1 MPALALLLRRR
12 FLLAAVAFALAPL
25 VASAAPV
32 DPGIQPEA
40 ATGRSE
46 RNAVYAARDMVA
58 AANPLA
64 TEAGLEI
71 LRAGGDAVDAAVG
84 VQLVLGLVEP
94 QSSGIGGGAFLLV
107 WSAKERRLRSYDG
120 RETAP
125 ATARPNRFLDA
136 AGRPLR
142 FREAMASGLSVGVP
156 GALRMLELAH
166 RNHGRLPWRTLFA
179 PAVRIAEQGFPMSG
193 RLHKL
198 LERDRDLR
206 DDPDA
211 RRLYYGADGH
221 ALPVGT
227 VIKNL
232 EYARTLREIAA
243 RGAGALYTG
252 DIAAAIV
259 RAVRTHRRPG
269 DLSAGDLANYRPL
282 ERTPVCGE
290 YRDRRVCG
298 VGPPSAG
305 GITVL
310 QILGILERV
319 GFERARP
326 DSAEAVHLFSEAAR
340 LAYADRA
347 RYVADPGF
355 VPVPVEGMLA
365 ASYLAKRARLVGPES
380 MGSAQAGLPEGAPAA
395 AKVPDAERHGTSHF
409 SIVDADGD
417 AVGMTSSIE
426 FAFGSHIMVRGFLLN
441 NQLTDFAFVPA
452 ADGRP
457 ATNRVEAGKR
467 PRSGMAPTMVF
478 GPDGKLQ
485 MILGSPGGKA
495 IALYVAKTLVGV
507 IDWKMDIQEAISL
520 PNLGSTNGPTLVERG
535 TSYENLAD
543 ALIKRGHV
551 VEFTPLTSG
560 VHGIERIPAG
570 TDPRLLSGGWR
581 GGADPR
587 REGVARG
594 D

>member
-1 MPALALLLRRR
+1 MPDPALLLRRLIQR
-12 FLLAAVAFALAPL
+12 AAGALVLAPL
-25 VASAAPV
+25 AAAAAPS
-32 DPGIQPEA
+32 DPGIHPEA

-46 RNAVYAARDMVA
+46 RTAAYAARDMVVA
-58 AANPLA
+58 AHPLA
-64 TEAGLEI
+64 TKAGLDI
-71 LRAGGDAVDAAVG
+71 LRAGGDAVDAAVS

-107 WSAKERRLRSYDG
+107 WSAEDRRLRSYDG

-125 ATARPNRFLDA
+125 AAARENRFLDA
-136 AGRPLR
+136 AGKPLG

-166 RNHGRLPWRTLFA
+166 RRHGRLRWPTLVA
-179 PAVRIAEQGFPMSG
+179 PAIRIAEQGFPMSA

-198 LERDRDLR
+198 LEQDRDLR
-206 DDPDA
+206 NDPEA

-221 ALPVGT
+221 ALPIGT
-227 VIKNL
+227 IIKNL
-232 EYARTLREIAA
+232 EYAKTLREIAT
-243 RGAGALYTG
+243 RGADALYSG
-252 DIAAAIV
+252 EIGAAIV
-259 RAVRTHRRPG
+259 RAVRSRRRPG
-269 DLSAGDLANYRPL
+269 DLSAEDLAAYRPR
-282 ERTPVCGE
+282 ERPPVCGK

-310 QILGILERV
+310 QILGALERV
-319 GFERARP
+319 GFDRAQP
-326 DSAEAVHLFSEAAR
+326 GSADAVHLFSEAAR

-347 RYVADPGF
+347 RYVADPDF
-355 VPVPVEGMLA
+355 VPVPVVGMLA
-365 ASYLAKRARLVGPES
+365 ASYLARRATLVGPES
-380 MGSAQAGLPEGAPAA
+380 MGVAPAGRPEGAPAA
-395 AKVPDAERHGTSHF
+395 AKVPDTERHGTSHF
-409 SIVDADGD
+409 SIVDRDGD
-417 AVGMTSSIE
+417 AVAMTSSIE
-426 FAFGSHIMVRGFLLN
+426 YAFGSHIMVHGFLLN

-452 ADGRP
+452 AQGRL
-457 ATNRVEAGKR
+457 AANRVEAGKR

-478 GPDGKLQ
+478 GPDGRLQ
-485 MILGSPGGKA
+485 MIVGSPGGKA
-495 IALYVAKTLVGV
+495 IALYVAKTLVGA

-520 PNLGSTNGPTLVERG
+520 PNFGSTNGATLVERG
-535 TSYENLAD
+535 TSYERLAN
-543 ALIKRGHV
+543 ALIERQHV

-560 VHGIERIPAG
+560 LHGIERIPAG
-570 TDPRLLSGGWR
+570 TDPRLPTGGWR

>member
-1 MPALALLLRRR
+1 MPGLVLLLCRR
-12 FLLAAVAFALAPL
+12 FLLAGALAFASL
-25 VASAAPV
+25 VALAAPV
-32 DPGIQPEA
+32 DPGIHPEA

-46 RNAVYAARDMVA
+46 RTAAYAARDMVA
-58 AANPLA
+58 TAHPLA

-71 LRAGGDAVDAAVG
+71 LRAGGNAVDAAVG

-107 WSAKERRLRSYDG
+107 WSASDRRLRSYDG

-125 ATARPNRFLDA
+125 AAAHPNRFLDA
-136 AGRPLR
+136 AGKVLR

-166 RNHGRLPWRTLFA
+166 RNHGQLPWRALVA
-179 PAVRIAEQGFPMSG
+179 PAIRIAEQGFPMSE

-206 DDPDA
+206 DDPDS
-211 RRLYYGADGH
+211 RRLYYGGDGH
-221 ALPVGT
+221 ALPVGAIIRN
-227 VIKNL
+227 V

-243 RGAGALYTG
+243 HGADALYTG

-269 DLSAGDLANYRPL
+269 DLSAGDLADYRPL
-282 ERTPVCGE
+282 ERAPVCGE
-290 YRDRRVCG
+290 YRSRRVCG

-310 QILGILERV
+310 QMLGILERV

-326 DSAEAVHLFSEAAR
+326 GSVSAVHLFSEAAR

-355 VPVPVEGMLA
+355 VSVPVDGMLA
-365 ASYLAKRARLVGPES
+365 ASYLAKRAKLVGPES
-380 MGSAQAGLPEGAPAA
+380 MGSAPAGVPEGAPAA
-395 AKVPDAERHGTSHF
+395 AKAPDTERHGTSHF

-417 AVGMTSSIE
+417 AIAMTSSIE

-441 NQLTDFAFVPA
+441 NQLTDFTFVPA
-452 ADGRP
+452 AGGRL
-457 ATNRVEAGKR
+457 AANRVEAGKR

-495 IALYVAKTLVGV
+495 IALYVVKTLVGV

-520 PNLGSTNGPTLVERG
+520 PNVGSTNGPTLVERG

-543 ALIKRGHV
+543 ALIERGHV
-551 VEFTPLTSG
+551 VELTTLTSG
-560 VHGIERIPAG
+560 VHGIERVPAG
-570 TDPRLLSGGWR
+570 IDPRLASGGWR

>member
-1 MPALALLLRRR
+1 MPDPALLLRRLIQR
-12 FLLAAVAFALAPL
+12 AAGALVLAPL
-25 VASAAPV
+25 VAAAAPS
-32 DPGIQPEA
+32 DPGIHPEA

-46 RNAVYAARDMVA
+46 RTAAYAARDMVA
-58 AANPLA
+58 AAHPLA
-64 TEAGLEI
+64 TKAGLDI

-107 WSAKERRLRSYDG
+107 WSAGDRRLRSFDG

-125 ATARPNRFLDA
+125 AAARADRFLDA
-136 AGRPLR
+136 AGKPLG

-156 GALRMLELAH
+156 GVLRMLELAH
-166 RNHGRLPWRTLFA
+166 RRYGRLQWPTLVA
-179 PAVRIAEQGFPMSG
+179 PAIRIAEQGFPMSP

-221 ALPVGT
+221 ALPVDT
-227 VIKNL
+227 IIRNP
-232 EYARTLREIAA
+232 EYAKTLREIAT
-243 RGAGALYTG
+243 RGADALYSG
-252 DIAAAIV
+252 EVAAAIV
-259 RAVRTHRRPG
+259 RAVRSRGRPG
-269 DLSAGDLANYRPL
+269 DLSAEDLDRYRAL
-282 ERTPVCGE
+282 ERPPVCGK
-290 YRDRRVCG
+290 YRDRRICG

-310 QILGILERV
+310 QILGTLERV
-319 GFERARP
+319 GFDRAHP
-326 DSAEAVHLFSEAAR
+326 GSADAVHLFSEAAR

-365 ASYLAKRARLVGPES
+365 PSYLAGRAKLVGAES
-380 MGSAQAGLPEGAPAA
+380 MGVAPAGRPEGAPAA
-395 AKVPDAERHGTSHF
+395 ASVPDTERHGTSHF
-409 SIVDADGD
+409 SIVDRDGD
-417 AVGMTSSIE
+417 AVAMTSSIE
-426 FAFGSHIMVRGFLLN
+426 YAFGSHIMVRGFLLN
-441 NQLTDFAFVPA
+441 NQLTDFDFIPA
-452 ADGRP
+452 AQGRL
-457 ATNRVEAGKR
+457 AANRVEPGKR

-485 MILGSPGGKA
+485 MILGSPGGKT
-495 IALYVAKTLVGV
+495 IALYVAKTLAGV
-507 IDWKMDIQEAISL
+507 IDWKMDIQQAISL
-520 PNLGSTNGPTLVERG
+520 PNFGSTNGATLVERG
-535 TSYENLAD
+535 TSYERFAKALAERLHD
-543 ALIKRGHV
+543 
-551 VEFTPLTSG
+551 VEVTPLTSG
-560 VHGIERIPAG
+560 LHGIERVPAG
-570 TDPRLLSGGWR
+570 TDPGLPSGGWR
-581 GGADPR
+581 GGSDPR